1 MSLRAKIIL
10 RVALYVKLALY
21 AKYGKLFFMDVSETN
36 TSGLRERTRRIVQAE
51 IGKTAM
57 SLFLERGFEVTTME
71 QIAQEAGI
79 SRRSLFRYFGTKED
93 IVLGHLVET
102 GIVVRDAL
110 EARPASEPPWEAL
123 RAALESI
130 ILDPEYSPERSLKMS
145 RMLYET
151 PSLRA
156 GHLEKQLRW
165 QELLVPNIQKRVDK
179 ETGGASLD
187 APDPRA
193 QAIVACALTCLDVA
207 NEVWTRSDG
216 KEDPARLYDEAVAA
230 VRG

>member
-1 MSLRAKIIL
+1 
-10 RVALYVKLALY
+10 
-21 AKYGKLFFMDVSETN
+21 MDVSDAGS
-36 TSGLRERTRRIVQAE
+36 SGLRERTRRTVRAE
-51 IGKTAM
+51 IGATAM
-57 SLFLERGFEVTTME
+57 RLFLKQGFDATTME

-93 IVLGHLVET
+93 IVLGNLVEA
-102 GIVVRDAL
+102 GMAVRDAL
-110 EARPASEPPWEAL
+110 EARPESEPPWEAL
-123 RAALESI
+123 RAAFESL
-130 ILDPEYSPERSLKMS
+130 ILDPEYSPERNLKLS

-165 QELLVPNIQKRVDK
+165 QELLVPNVQVRLGVTADD
-179 ETGGASLD
+179 T
-187 APDPRA
+187 PDPRA

-207 NEVWTRSDG
+207 NEVWTHSDG
-216 KEDPARLYDEAVAA
+216 EEDPVKLFDQAVAA